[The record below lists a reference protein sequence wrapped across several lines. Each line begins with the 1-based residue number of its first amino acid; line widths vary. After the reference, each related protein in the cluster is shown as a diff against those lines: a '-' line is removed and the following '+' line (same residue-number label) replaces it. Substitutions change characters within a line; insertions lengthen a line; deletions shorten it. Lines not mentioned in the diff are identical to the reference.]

1 MIEKVIYFNPASSTA
16 ARDRGAGGGW
26 GGGGSY
32 TVYIKFQSGAPTI
45 WRVGKKQF
53 VRYGKSYE
61 SSG

>member
-26 GGGGSY
+26 GGGSY